1 MEVKKFSKQEFD
13 TLIEPRY
20 VSSKDGVNVYRY
32 SNQKKDY
39 VIRKYPQ
46 ELSEEMLQEIY
57 QYGLIPADYPILHP
71 KGIIK
76 IDDKIEAIM
85 IDDFKQYVSI
95 GSVFKTRKERYQ
107 LLLHIKEE
115 VVRLMQVGVSF
126 QNLDSDTICFDGQNI
141 LFSGILDSILI
152 KSLGYPLNLDMIQEL
167 YFDFNIFTISYLYNI
182 PRKLVLKQ
190 LEDILVK
197 WFSVKQYRHLTGIT
211 DNQECLQYCCDMVF
225 PSEQPWPRLLI
236 DLMEKNKIKQKI

>member
-1 MEVKKFSKQEFD
+1 MEVKEFSKQEFD

-32 SNQKKDY
+32 SDQKKDY
-39 VIRKYPQ
+39 VIRKYSQ
-46 ELSEEMLQEIY
+46 ELPEEMLQEIC
-57 QYGLIPADYPILHP
+57 QYDLIPADYPILHP
-71 KGIIK
+71 KGLIK
-76 IDDKIEAIM
+76 IEDKIEAIM

-107 LLLHIKEE
+107 LLLRLKEE
-115 VVRLMQVGVSF
+115 VVRFIQDGISF
-126 QNLDSDTICFDGQNI
+126 QNLDSDTILFDGRNI

-152 KSLGYPLNLDMIQEL
+152 KSLGHPLNPDMVKDL

-182 PRKLVLKQ
+182 PRRLVLKQ

-197 WFSVKQYRHLTGIT
+197 WFSIKEYRHLTGIT
-211 DNQECLQYCCDMVF
+211 DNQECLECCCDMVF
-225 PSEQPWPRLLI
+225 PSEQTWPKMLV
-236 DLMEKNKIKQKI
+236 DLMATDKIKQKI